1 MQDTSHLKSL
11 LIVVSTIPHICHGH
25 HELINE
31 AYFAIYRYFVWVFG
45 VFFVQGVF
53 FHWYP
58 PKKLKYGKPR
68 LGESTLT

>member
-1 MQDTSHLKSL
+1 MSIKVRLAFSQFELEIRHYPMTAEPPCVL
-11 LIVVSTIPHICHGH
+11 LPPFENI
-25 HELINE
+25 
-31 AYFAIYRYFVWVFG
+31 
-45 VFFVQGVF
+45 QGVF